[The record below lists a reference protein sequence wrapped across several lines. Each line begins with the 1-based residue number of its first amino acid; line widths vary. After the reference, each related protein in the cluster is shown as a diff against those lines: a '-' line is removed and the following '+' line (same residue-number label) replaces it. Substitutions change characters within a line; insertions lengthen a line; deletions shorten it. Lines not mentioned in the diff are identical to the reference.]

1 MSRARKA
8 IAAVL
13 GATAWWLVSC
23 RELPAPEGGIL
34 SISPLLLPS
43 PGLVAGDTMRDSL
56 GFAAPLR
63 VIAYS
68 ASGDTL
74 SGVTATFIT
83 LDAGAHLEQGGPLLV
98 GDEVGKTVRIVGSLA
113 ALQTKPESV
122 KVTLSPDTLVAADSI
137 LHHMTYT
144 LVGGDTVVNT
154 GDLTTIVQH
163 VGATTSGV
171 PAVIVRYVIDKA
183 PAGDPAKGPTLL
195 LMSRTIQSSRDTT
208 DANGRAARSA
218 RLRLAPLAAFEAD
231 TALVSATASYRG
243 RTIGVVQ
250 FTLVFTSNP

>member
-1 MSRARKA
+1 MSHVRKA
-8 IAAVL
+8 ISAVL
-13 GATAWWLVSC
+13 GATGWWLVSC

-68 ASGDTL
+68 VSGDTL
-74 SGVTATFIT
+74 TGVTPTFIT
-83 LDAGAHLEQGGPLLV
+83 LDAGAHLEQGGLLLV

-113 ALQTKPESV
+113 SLQTKPESV

-137 LHHMTYT
+137 VHHKTYT
-144 LVGGDTVVNT
+144 LVSGDTIVT
-154 GDLTTIVQH
+154 TADLATIVQH

-171 PAVIVRYVIDKA
+171 AAVIVRYVIDKA
-183 PAGDPAKGPTLL
+183 PAGDPSKGPTIL
-195 LMSRTIQSSRDTT
+195 LMNGSLQSSRDTT
-208 DANGRAARSA
+208 DKDGRAARNA
-218 RLRLAPLAAFEAD
+218 RFRLAPLSTFVAD
-231 TALVSATASYRG
+231 TALVSASASYRG

-250 FTLVFTSNP
+250 FTLVFTSQ